1 MRDRKSIPRYCDA
14 STSSYESTVFSL
26 GVVILDLGFWS
37 YTTVIGVSDDY
48 FEPDETDAESA
59 ALEWVPID
67 EVSQRSQHP
76 AFGSA
81 WPALQQR
88 LKALL

>member
-1 MRDRKSIPRYCDA
+1 MVPGHQVRVLE
-14 STSSYESTVFSL
+14 TT
-26 GVVILDLGFWS
+26 ILDLGFWS

-59 ALEWVPID
+59 ALEWVPIE
-67 EVSQRSQHP
+67 EVSQRCLHP

-81 WPALQQR
+81 WPALQER
-88 LKALL
+88 LGALL